1 MMEHKRSRKM
11 NKQLIP
17 YLFLLPALVLFTLF
31 ILYPLIF
38 NAVYSTYTIGS
49 RLGDW
54 NFVGLANYKAIFA
67 DFVFWRGLRN
77 NFLFLGG
84 VIVFGTSLALGIA
97 VLLDKSFQG
106 RSFFRTVFFLPYI
119 VSWVVMGLIFVRIYD
134 PYIGFL
140 NLFLKYIGLKSIAR
154 TWLADPQTALPA
166 LMAVFIWKMGGLAML
181 IFMGGLQGIPIQ
193 LKEAAEIDGSS
204 KTRTFFHITLPLMR
218 PIIAVVV
225 LLLTIYSFRIFP
237 LVYTT
242 TRGGPH
248 YATEVPVIYL
258 YRLAFQYYRFG
269 EACAVTVVV
278 VLILIGF
285 AALRNRI
292 SGQIQYE

>member
-1 MMEHKRSRKM
+1 MKHKRSRKM
-11 NKQLIP
+11 KKQLVP
-17 YLFLLPALVLFTLF
+17 YLFLLPALVLFALF
-31 ILYPLIF
+31 ILYPLVF
-38 NAVYSTYTIGS
+38 NLVYSAYTIGS
-49 RLGDW
+49 TLREW
-54 NFVGLANYKAIFA
+54 NFVGIANYKEIFD
-67 DFVFWRGLRN
+67 DFVFWRSLRN
-77 NFLFLGG
+77 NFLFLAG
-84 VIVFGTSLALGIA
+84 VIVFETSLALAIA
-97 VLLDKSFQG
+97 VLLDKSFRG
-106 RSFFRTVFFLPYI
+106 RSFFRTIFFLPYI

-140 NLFLKYIGLKSIAR
+140 NLFLKNIGLKSLTR
-154 TWLADPQTALPA
+154 HWLASPQTALPS
-166 LMAVFIWKMGGLAML
+166 LTAVFIWKMGGLAML
-181 IFMGGLQGIPIQ
+181 IFLAGLQGIPSQ

-204 KTRTFFHITLPLMR
+204 KTGIFFHITLPLLR

-258 YRLAFQYYRFG
+258 YRLAFQFYRFG

-278 VLILIGF
+278 VFILIGF
-285 AALRNRI
+285 AALRGLV